1 MQEGLKSIPLIPNFS
16 WAFSYQA
23 RNIFTVQ
30 SNQKAKS
37 TSAIPSISGI
47 SRFTCTVVRYFGISA
62 NSIGTAVLLFC
73 STFVSIWNQI
83 ILISIIIET
92 VFNFTL
98 VSIMSKVLEGIT
110 RLENGITFIAN
121 LTLESRWTQTAITF
135 VGKTALASRVV
146 LARVCDTVTLTWKKK
161 TNNKTKIQN
170 QSKKKQQQQTKQ
182 KKGKQQKLAKISN
195 KMSLDMTSRE
205 TYNEIVFL
213 HTLNQQDW

>member
-1 MQEGLKSIPLIPNFS
+1 
-16 WAFSYQA
+16 
-23 RNIFTVQ
+23 
-30 SNQKAKS
+30 
-37 TSAIPSISGI
+37 
-47 SRFTCTVVRYFGISA
+47 
-62 NSIGTAVLLFC
+62 
-73 STFVSIWNQI
+73 
-83 ILISIIIET
+83 
-92 VFNFTL
+92 
-98 VSIMSKVLEGIT
+98 MSKVLEGIT

-121 LTLESRWTQTAITF
+121 LTLESSWTQTAITF
-135 VGKTALASRVV
+135 AGKTALASRVV

-161 TNNKTKIQN
+161 TNNKTKIKN